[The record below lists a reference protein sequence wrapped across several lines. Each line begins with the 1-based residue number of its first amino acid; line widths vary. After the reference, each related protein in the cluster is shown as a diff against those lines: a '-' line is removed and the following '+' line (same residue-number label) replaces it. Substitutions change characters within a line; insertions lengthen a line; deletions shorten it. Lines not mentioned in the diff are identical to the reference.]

1 MKVKRILAA
10 VVAFAMLLT
19 MSVASF
25 AAAPADLPEYEYE
38 VLGSMDI
45 VATDGWKG
53 PEKAM
58 TLDGAMV
65 FKAVDTYDEALASTY
80 ADWNADF
87 VIEFDQDVTATLAG
101 NYGTYGW
108 IALPEYDFEAGVAYG
123 IMKESGLDKE
133 VSKYSD
139 VVLLVEEF
147 TCGLDFA
154 ADTPAD
160 AKVTLGLYLT
170 NPEDE
175 TETYLIGKEFVYTVN
190 GLLPEYKAEEIEVDG
205 LDFAMVFEAVDSYDE
220 ALASDFA
227 NWVADYEIT
236 FSNDATA
243 VLSGQYD
250 AHSPEWI
257 DLPAYDFEAD
267 VPVRVLEEA
276 QLGTFTYADI
286 VLAVEKFQCGVKD
299 IEAPY
304 GTEITLSLTLTN
316 ADGEKVVVCEK
327 AFTYAV
333 LETAED
339 VNALTKEQIEE
350 NVDAI
355 KDAIATLEPEIK
367 QEISKEVIKNIVD
380 ADIDKDATEPAAY
393 SADPTV
399 TVKVEAENEN
409 IPEALQGADTYDITA
424 YENGVETH
432 EIDMPVLIAVPI
444 EAGKTIAKVVHVRT
458 DGTEEVITDY
468 WTENNIL
475 YYWMSDFSYVGVFY
489 AGEAVLKLEATAD
502 ADTFNVVLEGDVVE
516 TVKNFVSGEFKV
528 AVTGD
533 VEYTIAGIKD
543 KTTVSTFADGKVLVN
558 VPNFADGSSWSSVI
572 TDEAITLATIKITSN
587 GAGTITLSD
596 AAMHKHNGTGSNL
609 WAPIVT
615 NIGNATDFDTEA
627 DDAGVAKKELE
638 VKVVFNNPVEYAAAA
653 YNEMIVTINGTAYA
667 LGSDAVDVDMS
678 TTECAYI
685 IKAEVEELAAF
696 DIKVEGAGYRTAYYS
711 NTMRSENRTVS
722 FWNNAENVA
731 QVRDVDATGVEYA
744 KSFTNFLAGDVY
756 EDGIINTTDLAAV
769 VGQFGKTAT
778 AEHDLNRDSKID
790 SKDVAYVLVSW
801 GK

>member
-19 MSVASF
+19 MSVVSF

-38 VLGSMDI
+38 ILGSMDI

-65 FKAVDTYDEALASTY
+65 FKAVDTYDEALASAY

-154 ADTPAD
+154 DDTPAD

-175 TETYLIGKEFVYTVN
+175 TETYLVGKEFVYTVD

-236 FSNDATA
+236 FSSDATA

-250 AHSPEWI
+250 SYSSEWI

-316 ADGEKVVVCEK
+316 ADDEKVVVCEK
-327 AFTYAV
+327 TFTYAV

-355 KDAIATLEPEIK
+355 KDAIADLDPEIK
-367 QEISKEVIKNIVD
+367 KEISKEVIKNIVD

-393 SADPTV
+393 SADKNVTV
-399 TVKVEAENEN
+399 TVEAE
-409 IPEALQGADTYDITA
+409 PADHEALQGADTYDITA

-444 EAGKTIAKVVHVRT
+444 EAGKTIAKVVHVRN

-475 YYWMSDFSYVGVFY
+475 YYWMSDFSYVGIFY
-489 AGEAVLKLEATAD
+489 AGEAVLKLDEVA

-516 TVKNFVSGEFKV
+516 TVKNFVSGEFTV

-533 VEYTIAGIKD
+533 VEYTITGIAGNTI
-543 KTTVSTFADGKVLVN
+543 VSPYADGKVLVN
-558 VPNFADGSSWSSVI
+558 VPNFVDGSSWSSVI

-615 NIGNATDFDTEA
+615 NIGKAADFDTEVA
-627 DDAGVAKKELE
+627 DAGVAKYELAVE
-638 VKVVFNNPVEYAAAA
+638 VVFNNPIEYAAAA
-653 YNEMIVTINGTAYA
+653 YNEMTVTINGTDYA
-667 LGSDAVDVDMS
+667 LGSDNVDVEMS
-678 TTECAYI
+678 TTKCAYI
-685 IKAEVEELAAF
+685 ITVEVEELAAF
-696 DIKVEGAGYRTAYYS
+696 DIKVEGAGYRTAYYN
-711 NTMRSENRTVS
+711 NTMLSADRTVS
-722 FWNNAENVA
+722 FWNNAENAA
-731 QVRDVDATGVEYA
+731 QLRDVDANGVEYA
-744 KSFTNFLAGDVY
+744 KSYTNFLAGDVY